1 MKDALIAVCFVL
13 TLVIAG
19 SIIYYDQPRTES
31 WLAAIEIRLDSL
43 ESDNVKLSQ
52 NDSTLAQVI
61 NQLYRKIKALEADT
75 VKVRKK

>member
-1 MKDALIAVCFVL
+1 MKDALTAVCFVL
-13 TLVIAG
+13 TLVVLG
-19 SIIYYDQPRTES
+19 SILFYDQPRTES